1 MTLKEKV
8 VEIIS
13 ETLRSDVYKAEVM
26 VHSSRDRNITEILD
40 EIRALCG
47 VTIVNS
53 LESRRLSDKSE
64 QSLCTIKFFLTTP
77 SLQQHLVKLALAVRK
92 IDGVLAFNTV
102 RVDKASE
109 KKT

>member
-8 VEIIS
+8 AEIIS
-13 ETLRSDVYKAEVM
+13 EALTADVYKAEVM
-26 VHSSRDRNITEILD
+26 IHSSRERNITEILD
-40 EIRALCG
+40 EVRALCG

-53 LESRRLSDKSE
+53 IESRKLSDKSE

-92 IDGVLAFNTV
+92 IDGVLSFNTIKV
-102 RVDKASE
+102 NKISQKE
-109 KKT
+109 N